1 MGAVLGDSER
11 AALAVAALDGAED
24 SRVGTGTGYMGK
36 MENKDE
42 VGLQTEEEERE
53 DKKEEDDT
61 EA

>member
-53 DKKEEDDT
+53 DKKEEVDT

>member
-36 MENKDE
+36 MENKVE

-53 DKKEEDDT
+53 DKKEEVDT